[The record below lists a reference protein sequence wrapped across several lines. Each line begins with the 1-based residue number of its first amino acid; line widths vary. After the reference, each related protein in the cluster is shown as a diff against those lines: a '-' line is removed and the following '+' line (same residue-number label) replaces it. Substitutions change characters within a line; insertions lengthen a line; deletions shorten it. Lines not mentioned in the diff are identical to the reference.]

1 MSSMRIIR
9 SGFWAL
15 ALMLMAGT
23 VVAQDD
29 SAAARLADELSRY
42 RTFQADFVQTV
53 MDSRGD
59 KIQESRG
66 SLKAKR
72 PGLFY
77 WHSEQPMS
85 QYIVADGQ
93 EVKVYDPDLEQVSI
107 QPMDQKV
114 SSTPALLLSGQ
125 VDNLAQTYEVSFR
138 TFGDKTVEYTLV
150 PQDPDSLFTS
160 LTMTFYQGELQ
171 EMRLSDSL
179 DQRTLLSFDNVEIN
193 AEIPDSAFELD
204 YPDDVDV
211 IQGNG

>member
-1 MSSMRIIR
+1 MRIMQN
-9 SGFWAL
+9 GVLAL
-15 ALMLMAGT
+15 ALMLMAGLA
-23 VVAQDD
+23 VAQDD
-29 SAAARLADELSRY
+29 SAAARLADELSSY

-53 MDSRGD
+53 MDAQGD
-59 KIQESRG
+59 KLQESRG

-77 WHSEQPMS
+77 WHSEQPMA
-85 QYIVADGQ
+85 QYIVADG
-93 EVKVYDPDLEQVSI
+93 EVVKVYDPDLEQVTI
-107 QPMDQKV
+107 QAMDQKV

-125 VDNLAQTYEVSFR
+125 VDNLAQTYEVSYR

-150 PQDPDSLFTS
+150 PRDPDSLFTS
-160 LTMTFYQGELQ
+160 LTLTFYQGELQ

-179 DQRTLLSFDNVEIN
+179 EQRSLLSFDDVVIN

-204 YPDDVDV
+204 YPDNVDV